1 MNAYTRLEDRF
12 RSLGA
17 LKEAAGVLHWDMAT
31 MMPKGGAEARG
42 EQLAALEVACHEMIA
57 APDLA
62 ELLAG
67 AEGEELGAWQQANL
81 REMRRAWRHATALDA
96 DLVAAL
102 ARAAQRSEMA
112 WREARPANDFK
123 ATLGPLGE
131 LLAATRPEGRAC
143 RPGMPHHRA
152 LLPRKP
158 RSLGEIESRL
168 RWRLDR

>member
-1 MNAYTRLEDRF
+1 MTAYSRLEDRY

-42 EQLAALEVACHEMIA
+42 EQLAALNVACHELIA
-57 APDLA
+57 GPELADLLG
-62 ELLAG
+62 E
-67 AEGEELGAWQQANL
+67 AEGEAEGEKLGPWQQANL

-102 ARAAQRSEMA
+102 ARAAQKSEMV

-123 ATLGPLGE
+123 ATLAPLGE
-131 LLAATRPEGRAC
+131 LLALVRQAAAAKAEA
-143 RPGMPHHRA
+143 
-152 LLPRKP
+152 
-158 RSLGEIESRL
+158 SRL
-168 RWRLDR
+168 SELLDIARQKDLIPDPMPGS